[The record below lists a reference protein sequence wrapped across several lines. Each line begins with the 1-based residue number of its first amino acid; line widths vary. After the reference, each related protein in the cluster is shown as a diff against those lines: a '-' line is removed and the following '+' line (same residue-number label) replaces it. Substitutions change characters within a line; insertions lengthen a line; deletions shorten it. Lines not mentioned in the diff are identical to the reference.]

1 MRIRYVAEK
10 INHEGN
16 GNAKII
22 DEIEEMITS
31 VSMVDKQESPPP
43 LPPPAATE
51 SGTGTSNE

>member
-31 VSMVDKQESPPP
+31 VSMVDKQESP
-43 LPPPAATE
+43 AATE